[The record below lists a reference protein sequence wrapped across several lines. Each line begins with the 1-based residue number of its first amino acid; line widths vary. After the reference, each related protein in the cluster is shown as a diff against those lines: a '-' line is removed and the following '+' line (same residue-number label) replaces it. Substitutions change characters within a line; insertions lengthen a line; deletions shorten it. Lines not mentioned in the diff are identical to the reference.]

1 MKYGS
6 LVIEK
11 KEYVL
16 LKRLMN
22 VSGYYKDTTL
32 RSSVQKLMGELET
45 AKILDEVD
53 MPDDVIR
60 FNTTVTI
67 LSEIGWHKRFKLVV
81 PSKSDVRNNHIS
93 ILTPMGAAVV
103 GYAKGDSLVWEFPS
117 GNQKLTIGNVEQENE
132 SINLDMMI

>member
-32 RSSVQKLMGELET
+32 KSSVQKLVGELET
-45 AKILDEVD
+45 AKILDEAN

-67 LSEIGWHKRFKLVV
+67 LSETGWHKRFKLVV
-81 PSKSDVRNNHIS
+81 PSRSDVRNNHIS
-93 ILTPMGAAVV
+93 ILTPMGAAVM

-117 GNQKLTIGNVEQENE
+117 GNQKLIIENVEQENE
-132 SINLDMMI
+132 SINLNMMI

>member
-32 RSSVQKLMGELET
+32 RSSVQKLMGELQA
-45 AKILDEVD
+45 AKILDEEN

-67 LSEIGWHKRFKLVV
+67 LSENGWHKRFKLVV
-81 PSKSDVRNNHIS
+81 PSKSDVKNNHIS
-93 ILTPMGAAVV
+93 ILTPMGSAVM

-117 GNQKLTIGNVEQENE
+117 GNQKLTIENVEQENE
-132 SINLDMMI
+132 SINLNMMI

>member
-1 MKYGS
+1 MKYRS

-32 RSSVQKLMGELET
+32 KSSVQKLVGELET
-45 AKILDEVD
+45 AKILDEAN

-67 LSEIGWHKRFKLVV
+67 LSENGWHKRFKLVV
-81 PSKSDVRNNHIS
+81 PSKSDVKNTHIS
-93 ILTPMGAAVV
+93 ILTPMGSAVM

-117 GNQKLTIGNVEQENE
+117 GNQKLTIENVEQENE
-132 SINLDMMI
+132 SINLNMMI

>member
-22 VSGYYKDTTL
+22 LSGFYKDNTL
-32 RSSVQKLMGELET
+32 KSSVKKLVGEMET
-45 AKILDEVD
+45 ARILDEAQ

-60 FNTTVTI
+60 FNAMVTI
-67 LSEIGWHKRFKLVV
+67 ISDNGWHKKFKLVL
-81 PSKSDVRNNHIS
+81 PSRSDVKNNHIS
-93 ILTPMGAAVV
+93 ILTPMGAAVM

-117 GNQKLTIGNVEQENE
+117 GNQKLTIENVEQENE
-132 SINLDMMI
+132 PINLNMVL